1 MEEPQRRTRKS
12 LKRIFKKGNVPTEAG
27 FANLIDSTINIIDDG
42 INKSMKNGYE
52 FAPKGDSNSLLS
64 FFKSLEN
71 HDDPMWQFSIKGK
84 KNEEGLA
91 FEMPDHTDRPSILF
105 FDQDGNIGVN
115 TLSPIMPL
123 TVNGYIGINGRI
135 GTFASG
141 EVDGDNKYHN
151 IIENIKG
158 PSTFEIVA
166 RIDGPKG
173 RGKYAMTHAIAICT
187 FPNAFFNKIRQT
199 NTFIGWPWNRI
210 KLRWKTIDGI
220 LNLQMKTRTHYGVD
234 ANNAYFKIKYHVT
247 NLWNDKHM
255 NGLLDK

>member
-1 MEEPQRRTRKS
+1 MSFSNLYTSRFKTRNRDHFAAIVRLALADGKISDEEQAFINRTAIN
-12 LKRIFKKGNVPTEAG
+12 LEIDEA
-27 FANLIDSTINIIDDG
+27 
-42 INKSMKNGYE
+42 
-52 FAPKGDSNSLLS
+52 
-64 FFKSLEN
+64 
-71 HDDPMWQFSIKGK
+71 
-84 KNEEGLA
+84 
-91 FEMPDHTDRPSILF
+91 
-105 FDQDGNIGVN
+105 
-115 TLSPIMPL
+115 
-123 TVNGYIGINGRI
+123 
-135 GTFASG
+135 
-141 EVDGDNKYHN
+141 EVDN